1 MGNDRGKELKG
12 KGKGREI
19 KKAKER
25 CKKEIRNLKRTENK
39 TGKKN
44 KKGNTVWNPNHI
56 TAFTNTR
63 NSLRGFYYRQ
73 TLLLLQHNV

>member
-39 TGKKN
+39 TGKK
-44 KKGNTVWNPNHI
+44 
-56 TAFTNTR
+56 TR
-63 NSLRGFYYRQ
+63 KETLCGILTTSPHLQ
-73 TLLLLQHNV
+73 TQEIP